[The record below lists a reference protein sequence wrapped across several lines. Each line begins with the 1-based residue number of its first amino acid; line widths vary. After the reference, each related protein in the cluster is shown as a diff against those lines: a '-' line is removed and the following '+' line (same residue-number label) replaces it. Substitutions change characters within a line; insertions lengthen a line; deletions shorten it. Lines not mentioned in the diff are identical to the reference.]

1 MKRNRSNANF
11 WPALAALNV
20 LALTYPI
27 NLLIHSESADEHLL
41 AACALV
47 GFVFLL
53 AVIDAVSILV
63 AGVVGTGKR

>member
-11 WPALAALNV
+11 WSALAALNV

-27 NLLIHSESADEHLL
+27 NLLIHSENADEHLL
-41 AACALV
+41 AGFALV

-53 AVIDAVSILV
+53 AVVDAVSILV
-63 AGVVGTGKR
+63 ANLVGIGKR